1 MSSDNPSVR
10 LNEDLKASK
19 LFDVSNFSAVVTG
32 GGTGIGLMITQALA
46 SNGAKVYITG
56 RREEALNKVVEQYN
70 TGPGK
75 IIALPGDISSKE
87 DVKRLAKEL
96 ASKESKGIHLLVNNA
111 GIAKDDNTRFS
122 KAGTPE
128 WTSAT
133 AISEHF
139 MQSEPEQW
147 AETFQTN
154 ITAQFFTTMAFL
166 PLLEKGRNVSPGYT
180 SSVVNV
186 ASISGVMKGTSSGQF
201 AYATSKAGT
210 SLSQKSHMA
219 PPWTLTLISG
229 FIHLT
234 RMMANTLA
242 QAKIR
247 VNCIAPGIFPSE
259 MTAGSSGKDQKSKL
273 DMSMS
278 NPAGRTGHDSDMAA
292 CILFLAGPGG
302 LFFNAQ
308 VLYPDGGKLLH

>member
-10 LNEDLKASK
+10 SNEELKASK
-19 LFDVSNFSAVVTG
+19 LFDVSKFTAVVTG
-32 GGTGIGLMITQALA
+32 GGTGIGLMITQALV

-56 RREEALNKVVEQYN
+56 RRQDALDKVVEQYN

-75 IIALPGDISSKE
+75 IIALPGDISSKD
-87 DVKRLAKEL
+87 DVKRLAEEL
-96 ASKESKGIHLLVNNA
+96 ASKESKIHLLVNNA
-111 GIAKDDNTRFS
+111 GIARDDNTRFS
-122 KAGTPE
+122 QAGTPDF
-128 WTSAT
+128 TSAK

-154 ITAQFFTTMAFL
+154 LTAQFFITMALL
-166 PLLEKGRNVSPGYT
+166 PLLEKGKDASPGYS
-180 SSVVNV
+180 SSVVNI

-201 AYATSKAGT
+201 AYATSKAG
-210 SLSQKSHMA
+210 
-219 PPWTLTLISG
+219 
-229 FIHLT
+229 FIHMT
-234 RMMANTLA
+234 RMMATTFA
-242 QAKIR
+242 ETKIR

-259 MTAGSSGKDQKSKL
+259 MTAGSSGEDQKSKL

-278 NPAGRTGHDSDMAA
+278 NPAGRIGHDSDMAA

-302 LFFNAQ
+302 LFLNAQ
-308 VLYPDGGKLLH
+308 VLYPDGGNILVQPAAT